1 MGGPVHGRR
10 ESKFRKTKKK
20 KTRRKDHK
28 KMNNKFH
35 RDKIMGKEEKNR
47 KNS

>member
-1 MGGPVHGRR
+1 MGGGKVSLG
-10 ESKFRKTKKK
+10 KLKKK
-20 KTRRKDHK
+20 NRRKDHK